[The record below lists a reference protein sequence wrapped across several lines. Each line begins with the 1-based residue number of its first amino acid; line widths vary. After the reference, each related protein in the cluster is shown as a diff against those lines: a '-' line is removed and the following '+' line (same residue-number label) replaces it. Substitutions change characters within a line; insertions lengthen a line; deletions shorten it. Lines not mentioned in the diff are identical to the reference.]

1 MDKIAV
7 SWNPLPMGNFI
18 AIGKMRRLSTEYPA
32 HAHAQWELVLYTKGP
47 GRAWSGA
54 REIPFDDGT
63 LVANPPGIPHREH
76 SARGYSN
83 IAMLVHDCRL
93 DPRTALVARDPEHR
107 PMLALM
113 ELLDR
118 EFHLKR
124 GGWEA
129 TCEELL
135 GVLLHYIAAIEK
147 APVGQNDVSRLE
159 NLLID
164 NIHNPEFSV
173 EKALKGM
180 GRSRFHFMR
189 VFKISTG
196 LSPMQYLL
204 ERRVRYASN
213 LLKTT
218 SLTVE
223 EIGRQ
228 AGFEDPY
235 YFSRLFRKRAGAS
248 PLAFRKKQAV
258 GEARGKDEPE

>member
-7 SWNPLPMGNFI
+7 PWNPWPMANFI
-18 AIGKMRRLSTEYPA
+18 AIGKMRKLSTEYPA
-32 HAHAQWELVLYTKGP
+32 HAHGVWELVLYTRGP
-47 GRAWSGA
+47 GHAWSGE
-54 REIPFDDGT
+54 RQIPFEEGT

-76 SARGYSN
+76 AARGYSN

-93 DPRTALVARDPEHR
+93 DRRAALVARDPEHR
-107 PMLALM
+107 PLLALM

-124 GGWEA
+124 RAWEA

-135 GVLLHYIAAIEK
+135 GVLLHYIAAFEK
-147 APVGQNDVSRLE
+147 APDGPSDVSRLE

-164 NIHNPEFSV
+164 NIHNPDFSV
-173 EKALKGM
+173 EEALSGP

-189 VFKISTG
+189 VFKKATG

-218 SLTVE
+218 SLAVE
-223 EIGRQ
+223 EVGRQ

-235 YFSRLFRKRAGAS
+235 YFSRLFRKKAGVS
-248 PLAFRKKQAV
+248 PMAFRRKSAGV
-258 GEARGKDEPE
+258 